1 MIILTLTKTVLIQA
15 VVVLEQWI
23 LSSIDGL
30 VISYSNLP
38 SDCKSVERHSI
49 GEPFFDCGEIAKN
62 RQLTEGTDFFKSFC
76 LNPQC
81 SSHSWDMMM
90 VEPSWETAL
99 VKGQFA
105 LFTLIMGQ
113 STCRWHC
120 NESSDARKSHKK
132 MGVFWHSYEIRWSRA
147 ILFALGCQQNL
158 TFVYWPFIDIQT
170 KWPLIIW
177 FHSCVRKPLLFGGF
191 YARRLIPC
199 SATGR

>member
-1 MIILTLTKTVLIQA
+1 MTHFSNPLPFTELLYWDTMIILTLTKTVLIQA

-30 VISYSNLP
+30 VIGYSNLP
-38 SDCKSVERHSI
+38 SDFESVERRSV
-49 GEPFFDCGEIAKN
+49 GEPFSDWGQITKN
-62 RQLTEGTDFFKSFC
+62 RLISESTDFLKCFC

-105 LFTLIMGQ
+105 LFTLIMGR

-120 NESSDARKSHKK
+120 NESSDARKNHQK
-132 MGVFWHSYEIRWSRA
+132 GEVFWHSYETR
-147 ILFALGCQQNL
+147 
-158 TFVYWPFIDIQT
+158 
-170 KWPLIIW
+170 
-177 FHSCVRKPLLFGGF
+177 
-191 YARRLIPC
+191 
-199 SATGR
+199 